1 MSVSLFDMTAE
12 IVTLS
17 QAREWAEEEGDS
29 VRVAEI
35 DAEIKLY
42 LQEQLPTKVDGIRG
56 FIKAQENAEM
66 VHKAEAELHNA
77 LAKRAR
83 ANIDSVKKMC
93 LEVMQYFGVNLYKG
107 ALHTIKRVGNGG
119 VKPLEIRQPELVPV
133 EYTEYRVKM
142 NGRAYRYFLQLVAN
156 ASQAIAVLESAEHGP
171 DTAMIR
177 AALERGEAVPGC
189 ALLDRGEHVR
199 VS

>member
-12 IVTLS
+12 IVALS

-83 ANIDSVKKMC
+83 A
-93 LEVMQYFGVNLYKG
+93 KG
-107 ALHTIKRVGNGG
+107 
-119 VKPLEIRQPELVPV
+119 
-133 EYTEYRVKM
+133 
-142 NGRAYRYFLQLVAN
+142 
-156 ASQAIAVLESAEHGP
+156 
-171 DTAMIR
+171 
-177 AALERGEAVPGC
+177 
-189 ALLDRGEHVR
+189 
-199 VS
+199 